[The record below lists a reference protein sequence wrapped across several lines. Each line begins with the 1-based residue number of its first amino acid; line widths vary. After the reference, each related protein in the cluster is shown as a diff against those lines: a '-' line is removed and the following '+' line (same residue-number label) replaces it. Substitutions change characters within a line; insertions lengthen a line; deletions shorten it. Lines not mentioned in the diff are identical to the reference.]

1 MKIWTEIDSLPEW
14 KLVLN
19 DSTIYLSWDNF
30 RSPDAIKSMR
40 LYLKLQKQMAEKS
53 AELEQYRQT
62 YSAAS
67 LEERVRLTSTILA
80 LETDVRKLRNE
91 ADSARKES
99 IRQEIEQLSMGD

>member
-1 MKIWTEIDSLPEW
+1 
-14 KLVLN
+14 
-19 DSTIYLSWDNF
+19 
-30 RSPDAIKSMR
+30 MR